1 MGQQQAAGVSTQSP
15 GEFFFWF
22 SFFLTSHAPAGWL
35 PTLLYLRYLR
45 LRKRKKKKT
54 HNREREREGGQ
65 YRSRVVQSR
74 LPFPTSLPVLPS
86 SPAAAAAAL
95 RTTRSDDEIW
105 AGQSKHSHADWPRRS
120 NLPCGRYA
128 YFPQRSRSLF
138 FFFFFCG
145 RGAAVSALRTALRVR
160 QSRIRTRNPPPP
172 VAAPTGSRA
181 TQHDASRRA
190 QSGAAEVQ
198 SRHPRRSTL
207 HTCAHLP
214 TAEKPAAPAPP
225 GQLPSQLSSG
235 RHLCLCLCLCLRCVC
250 VCGCGC
256 GCGCG

>member
-1 MGQQQAAGVSTQSP
+1 MGHFVFASSSGIIHHHHRHHSRCSCMIWRPLGGGGWDNSKQRVFRHKARGS
-15 GEFFFWF
+15 FFFWF

-138 FFFFFCG
+138 FFFFFFFFFFCG

-172 VAAPTGSRA
+172 
-181 TQHDASRRA
+181 
-190 QSGAAEVQ
+190 
-198 SRHPRRSTL
+198 PRRCADWLPCDAARRQSARTVRCGGGAVTPST
-207 HTCAHLP
+207 
-214 TAEKPAAPAPP
+214 
-225 GQLPSQLSSG
+225 
-235 RHLCLCLCLCLRCVC
+235 
-250 VCGCGC
+250 
-256 GCGCG
+256 